1 MEINDIRK
9 LQHLLETATDSI
21 NEALALASQPEGYE
35 PRKRKIYVT
44 QQRLKGSERNYG
56 WQTLFADL
64 DHDTAYAWA
73 DSHNEENADSLIE
86 YRVKEIDLY
95 LD

>member
-1 MEINDIRK
+1 MELNDIRK

-21 NEALALASQPEGYE
+21 NEALALVSQPEGDE

-44 QQRLKGSERNYG
+44 QQRPKWSQQNYG

-64 DHDTAYAWA
+64 DHDNAYAWV
-73 DSHNEENADSLIE
+73 DSRNEENADSLIE